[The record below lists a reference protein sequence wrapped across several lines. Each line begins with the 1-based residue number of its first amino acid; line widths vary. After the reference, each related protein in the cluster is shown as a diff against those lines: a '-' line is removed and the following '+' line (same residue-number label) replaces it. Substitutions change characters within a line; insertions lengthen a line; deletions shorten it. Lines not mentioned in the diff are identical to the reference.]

1 VALVKQHSG
10 EAAQMNDED
19 VIREFLIES
28 NENLSRLDN
37 EIVELERRPKD
48 AHLLASIFRTMHTLK
63 GTCGFLAFGKLER
76 IAHEAETI
84 FSQLRAG
91 DRELNPELTSLVL
104 EVIDATRAIL
114 QAIEATGGEGD
125 NDCGNLIER
134 LKRAAKA
141 TPQAFEP
148 APKAP
153 AAEVLPAMVAQTPEL
168 EAAAQAQPRGDPARN
183 EETEHRSAAADSA
196 IRVDVGLLDKLMNL
210 VGELVLARNQILQF
224 SARNDGGAWNA
235 TSQRLNLIT
244 TELQEGVMK
253 TRMQPIG
260 VVWNK
265 LPRVVRDLAHSLG
278 KQIRLETDG
287 ASTEL
292 DKTIIEAIK
301 DPLTHLVRNCCDH
314 GIERPDVRIL
324 SGKPPQGRILLR
336 AYHEGGQVNI
346 EITDDGA
353 GVDLARVKQKAV
365 ERGLLRED
373 QLGRMSEREILNLI
387 FRPGFSTAE
396 RVTNVSGRGVG
407 MDVVRSNIEK
417 IGGVVD
423 LSNRFGEGST
433 VRVKIP
439 LTLAIIPGLVVTS
452 GTARFVIP
460 QVSLLELVRLEGEA
474 GKQIEWIHGTPVLR
488 RRGTLLPIA
497 YLNRVLELGGSTA
510 GEVLNIVVLQAE
522 DRQFGL
528 VVDGIS
534 DTQEIVVKPL
544 AKQLK
549 GLAVYAGATIM
560 GDGKVALILDAVGVG
575 QRSGVL
581 SSTGHSRAD
590 AAVAG
595 HAASDIE
602 RLVLFR
608 AGAFERLVVPLSL
621 VARLEEFDQAKIE
634 RSGGGRVVQYRGRI
648 LPLVVSIS
656 VLDPAASDAVLE
668 RDPLQVIVF
677 TEGERS
683 IGLVVDQIVDIVEG
697 NIAVRRQGT
706 RRGLLG
712 SAVVAGQVTDF
723 LDLHAVLQAVAPDWF
738 DPRREGGRWEPAPTV
753 LLAEASPLSRGLLR
767 TGLEMA
773 GYRVLEAA
781 STPAALQVLAQH
793 AADLLMASENLPPA
807 GSAELIEAVR
817 NQSREHRLPA
827 ICLTTSG
834 APPENGVFEEYQRKF
849 DWPGML
855 RSLER
860 LSAAAAGPPA
870 SERKK
875 VPDKAEVKP

>member
-1 VALVKQHSG
+1 
-10 EAAQMNDED
+10 
-19 VIREFLIES
+19 
-28 NENLSRLDN
+28 
-37 EIVELERRPKD
+37 
-48 AHLLASIFRTMHTLK
+48 
-63 GTCGFLAFGKLER
+63 
-76 IAHEAETI
+76 
-84 FSQLRAG
+84 
-91 DRELNPELTSLVL
+91 
-104 EVIDATRAIL
+104 
-114 QAIEATGGEGD
+114 
-125 NDCGNLIER
+125 
-134 LKRAAKA
+134 
-141 TPQAFEP
+141 
-148 APKAP
+148 
-153 AAEVLPAMVAQTPEL
+153 
-168 EAAAQAQPRGDPARN
+168 
-183 EETEHRSAAADSA
+183 
-196 IRVDVGLLDKLMNL
+196 
-210 VGELVLARNQILQF
+210 VLARNQILQF

>member
-1 VALVKQHSG
+1 
-10 EAAQMNDED
+10 MNDED